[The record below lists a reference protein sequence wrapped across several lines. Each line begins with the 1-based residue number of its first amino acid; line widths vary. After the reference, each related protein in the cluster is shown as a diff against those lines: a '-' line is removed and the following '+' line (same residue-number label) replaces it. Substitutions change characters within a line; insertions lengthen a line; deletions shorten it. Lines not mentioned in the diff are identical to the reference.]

1 MAVLINKNT
10 HAIVQGITGY
20 QGAIQTRLML
30 DYGTKIVAGVTPGKG
45 GRTIHG
51 VPVFG
56 TIADALDE
64 VEATATICF
73 VPARFEKNAIMEA
86 IDANLSPIIVIT
98 EWIPIHDT
106 MKVMRYAQDR
116 RVLIVGPNTPGV
128 ITVGKCKLGIMPTHI
143 FQRGTV
149 GIVSRSGTLTY
160 EIAAAI
166 SRIGVGQT
174 TCVGIGGDPVTGLDF
189 TKTLKMFENDEETE
203 AIVLIGEIGGN
214 AEERAAAYIRANVNK
229 PIVAYIA
236 GRTVPPNKRM
246 GHAGAIIA
254 GSTGTAAGKIKAL
267 EAVGVAVA
275 ESPAEVAEIID
286 KTLKEV

>member
-1 MAVLINKNT
+1 MAILINKGT
-10 HAIVQGITGY
+10 QAIVQGITGH
-20 QGAIQTRLML
+20 QGALQTQLML

-45 GRTIHG
+45 GRKVSG
-51 VPVFG
+51 VPVYD
-56 TIADALDE
+56 TIAEALDV
-64 VEATATICF
+64 VEATAAICF
-73 VPARFEKNAIMEA
+73 VPARFAKNAIMEA
-86 IDANLSPIIVIT
+86 IDADLNPIIVIT

-106 MKVMRYAQDR
+106 MKVIKYAKDR

-128 ITVGKCKLGIMPTHI
+128 ITVGECKLGIMPTHL

-166 SRIGVGQT
+166 SRTGVGQT
-174 TCVGIGGDPVTGLDF
+174 TCVGIGGDPMTGLDF
-189 TKTLKMFENDEETE
+189 TETLEMFERDEETE
-203 AIVLIGEIGGN
+203 VIVLIGEIGGN
-214 AEERAAAYIRANVNK
+214 AEERAAAYIRAHVKK

-254 GSTGTAAGKIKAL
+254 GTTGTAAAKIEIL
-267 EAVGVAVA
+267 EDAGVQVA
-275 ESPAEVAEIID
+275 ERPSEVAELIE
-286 KTLKEV
+286 KTL